1 MSERTPCSCAPDL
14 LDAAEALIY
23 RYDNPDR
30 KPYPALRTFGSLM
43 EDLRTAVAKAKGMD
57 SQESAEFDMIAKTV
71 YPEG

>member
-43 EDLRTAVAKAKGMD
+43 EDLRTAIEKAKG
-57 SQESAEFDMIAKTV
+57 
-71 YPEG
+71 